1 MDDVVAAIQF
11 IARQPVD
18 QPWRVFNLTAP
29 QDTTQQEFAQT
40 AARLLHRKLWL
51 SLPAGLMR
59 AVMGEQADLVLDGQH
74 VEPARLLAEG
84 YSFHY
89 PTLDAGPG
97 KPAQRLTGRLRGTQ
111 LGSRTDGNT

>member
-11 IARQPVD
+11 IAQQPVD

-29 QDTTQQEFAQT
+29 QATTQQDFAQT

-59 AVMGEQADLVLDGQH
+59 TAMGEQADLVLDGQY

-89 PTLDAGPG
+89 PTLDAALENLLKG
-97 KPAQRLTGRLRGTQ
+97 
-111 LGSRTDGNT
+111 